1 MEIALSARSWFKL
14 PLDFFMALW
23 TPLMEHDAARPS
35 CRSPQH
41 RADAC
46 LSRPQQSAPA
56 QVRGHGRG
64 SADAP
69 SRRSTPRMVRVI
81 QVLDAGQPRGGSGR
95 IRISGTM
102 EEVCAEL
109 DRLVWQDR
117 KSPAP
122 IRRLH

>member
-1 MEIALSARSWFKL
+1 MEIAPSARSWFKL

-23 TPLMEHDAARPS
+23 TPLTEHDAARPS
-35 CRSPQH
+35 CSSLQH
-41 RADAC
+41 RADVRQ
-46 LSRPQQSAPA
+46 SRPQQSAPP
-56 QVRGHGRG
+56 QVRGYGRVG
-64 SADAP
+64 ADAP
-69 SRRSTPRMVRVI
+69 SRRSTPRLVRVI
-81 QVLDAGQPRGGSGR
+81 HLLDSSQPRGGSGR

-117 KSPAP
+117 KSPTP